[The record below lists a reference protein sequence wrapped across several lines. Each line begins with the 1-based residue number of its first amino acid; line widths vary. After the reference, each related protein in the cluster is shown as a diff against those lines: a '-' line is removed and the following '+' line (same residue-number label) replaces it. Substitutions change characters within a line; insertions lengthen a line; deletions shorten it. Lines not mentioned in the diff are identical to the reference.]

1 MKSESV
7 TYVVPTWSLS
17 YLFNGDLSGYTDEEE
32 TAITQFEQ
40 DCNEY
45 ARQQGA
51 SHCHFSLIDGEEP
64 YFRPC
69 NDVTG
74 FIGGD
79 VEDINLV
86 LMFKD

>member
-7 TYVVPTWSLS
+7 TYAIPTWAIP

-32 TAITQFEQ
+32 RAVIQFEQ

-51 SHCHFSLIDGEEP
+51 SHCHFMDGESDP
-64 YFRPC
+64 YFSHC

-74 FIGGD
+74 FVGGD
-79 VEDINLV
+79 VEEIDLI